1 METYVTLLSYTE
13 QGISTV
19 ESSPGRVEAHK
30 ELVGDLGGE
39 FKDFYITMGQYD
51 GVAIAE
57 FPDDETAAEYA
68 LILGKAGNVRT
79 ETLRGFTPG
88 QFESI
93 VEAMS

>member
-1 METYVTLLSYTE
+1 MPTYVTLLEYTE

-19 ESSPGRVEAHK
+19 ESSPDRVEAHRD
-30 ELVGDLGGE
+30 LVADLGGE

-68 LILGKAGNVRT
+68 LILGKGGNVRT
-79 ETLRGFTPG
+79 ETLRGFSEE
-88 QFESI
+88 QFRDVVDDIS
-93 VEAMS
+93 